1 MKKKIILVICAF
13 CLILLGA
20 ATLKFFTGYEIYRNV
35 KYGTT
40 EANVMDVYIPQR
52 AFGRKS
58 NGCVLFIH
66 GGSWS
71 GGDKS
76 EEALKCRL
84 LASHGYLA
92 ATVNYTLWSE
102 ETSDEYTVFGV
113 LDELDAA
120 LETLKAFVNEQGIA
134 LDKAAVAGYS
144 AGAHLAML
152 YAYAR
157 ADSAP
162 LPIVFTASMAGPADI
177 FPDVWGNDMTM
188 RIAKLLTGQDV
199 TEEMLQTGE
208 ADALLSS
215 ISPISYITEASP
227 PTIIL
232 HGGKDTV
239 VPIANTTSLIAR
251 LSEHAVRHEYIYMKN
266 ADHALIQNPFR
277 RLAYLKALLTYCDEY
292 IC

>member
-1 MKKKIILVICAF
+1 MKKKIILVICAV

-20 ATLKFFTGYEIYRNV
+20 VALKFFTGYEVYSNV
-35 KYGTT
+35 RYGALD
-40 EANVMDVYIPQR
+40 ANVMDVYIPRR
-52 AFGRKS
+52 AYRREN

-84 LASHGYLA
+84 LASHGYIA

-102 ETSDEYTVFGV
+102 ETAGEYVVFDV

-120 LETLKAFVNEQGIA
+120 LETLKTFLGEQGIA
-134 LDKAAVAGYS
+134 LEKAAVAGYS

-162 LPIVFTASMAGPADI
+162 LPIVFTANMAGPADI
-177 FPDVWGNDMTM
+177 SPEVWGNDMAI
-188 RIAKLLTGQDV
+188 RIAKRLTGQEI
-199 TEEMLQTGE
+199 TEEMLKTGE
-208 ADALLSS
+208 ADTLLST
-215 ISPISYITEASP
+215 ISPTSYITDKSP
-227 PTIIL
+227 PTVIL
-232 HGGKDTV
+232 HGGKDAV

-251 LSEHAVRHEYIYMKN
+251 LSESAVKYDYIYMKN
-266 ADHALIQNPFR
+266 ADHALIRNPFL
-277 RLAYLKALLTYCDEY
+277 RLKYLKVLLTYCDEY
-292 IC
+292 IR